1 VRALGSESVDHR
13 TRHADFTH
21 TGGVRWLGTT
31 IASLT
36 KLDRA
41 LVVGSFLRKDHPLL
55 AQRLRQAARSGAEIH
70 SVNALADDWLMS
82 VATQLTVAPSAWVKA
97 LADIAHCVGKTQGT
111 AAPFAGECTPQA
123 EAIAASLLN
132 GTSKAVLLGNA
143 AAQHPQASTL
153 LALAGWIAKAT
164 GATVG
169 YLGESGNNV
178 GAQLVGALP
187 GAGGLNAGQML
198 SQPMK
203 ALFLLGVEPEL
214 DAADAAAARAALGAS
229 GLVVA
234 LTPFR
239 NAAADVADVLLP
251 VSPFTETAGTFVNA
265 EGRVQSFQGVARP
278 LGETRPA
285 WKVLRV
291 LGDMLGLPGF
301 AQQSADE
308 VLAEA
313 LGDLTTLPARLNNDA
328 ELPATLPTAAAA
340 GLEPGF
346 ERIADVPIYATD
358 SLVRRALSLQLTADA
373 RAPQASLPAQLWA
386 DLGLA
391 AGDKVRVSQGGAQA
405 VLAAR
410 LDKTLAP
417 TAVRVPAGHVLT
429 AGLGAAFGA
438 ISVAKA

>member
-1 VRALGSESVDHR
+1 
-13 TRHADFTH
+13 
-21 TGGVRWLGTT
+21 
-31 IASLT
+31 
-36 KLDRA
+36 
-41 LVVGSFLRKDHPLL
+41 
-55 AQRLRQAARSGAEIH
+55 
-70 SVNALADDWLMS
+70 
-82 VATQLTVAPSAWVKA
+82 
-97 LADIAHCVGKTQGT
+97 
-111 AAPFAGECTPQA
+111 
-123 EAIAASLLN
+123 
-132 GTSKAVLLGNA
+132 VLLGNA
-143 AAQHPQASTL
+143 VAQHPQAGAL
-153 LALAGWIAKAT
+153 LALANWIASAT
-164 GATVG
+164 GATCG
-169 YLGESGNNV
+169 FLGESGNTV
-178 GAQLVGALP
+178 GAQLVNALP
-187 GAGGLNAGQML
+187 GKGGLNAGQML

-214 DAADAAAARAALGAS
+214 DAADAAAARAALGGS

-301 AQQSADE
+301 GQQSADE

-313 LGDLTTLPARLNNDA
+313 LGDLTTLAARLNNDA
-328 ELPATLPTAAAA
+328 ELPAALPAQAVS
-340 GLEPGF
+340 GL

-417 TAVRVPAGHVLT
+417 TAVRVAAGHVLT
-429 AGLGAAFGA
+429 AGLGASFGA
-438 ISVAKA
+438 ITVAKA

>member
-1 VRALGSESVDHR
+1 
-13 TRHADFTH
+13 
-21 TGGVRWLGTT
+21 
-31 IASLT
+31 
-36 KLDRA
+36 
-41 LVVGSFLRKDHPLL
+41 
-55 AQRLRQAARSGAEIH
+55 
-70 SVNALADDWLMS
+70 
-82 VATQLTVAPSAWVKA
+82 
-97 LADIAHCVGKTQGT
+97 
-111 AAPFAGECTPQA
+111 
-123 EAIAASLLN
+123 
-132 GTSKAVLLGNA
+132 VLLGNA
-143 AAQHPQASTL
+143 AAQHPQAATL
-153 LALAGWIAKAT
+153 LALANWIATAT

-178 GAQLVGALP
+178 GAQLVNALP

-203 ALFLLGVEPEL
+203 ALFLLNVEPEL
-214 DAADAAAARAALGAS
+214 DAANAAAARAALGGS

-251 VSPFTETAGTFVNA
+251 ISPFTETAGTFVNA

-291 LGDMLGLPGF
+291 LGDMLGLQGV

-313 LGDLTTLPARLNNDA
+313 LGDLTTLAARLDNA
-328 ELPATLPTAAAA
+328 AALPAALPAEAAAA
-340 GLEPGF
+340 GF
-346 ERIADVPIYATD
+346 ERIADVPVYATD

-373 RAPQASLPAQLWA
+373 RAPQAALPSQLWT
-386 DLGLA
+386 DLGLV
-391 AGDKVRVSQGGAQA
+391 AGDKVRVSQGGAEA

-417 TAVRVPAGHVLT
+417 TVVRVPTGHVLT
-429 AGLGAAFGA
+429 ASLGAAFGA
-438 ISVAKA
+438 ISVAKL